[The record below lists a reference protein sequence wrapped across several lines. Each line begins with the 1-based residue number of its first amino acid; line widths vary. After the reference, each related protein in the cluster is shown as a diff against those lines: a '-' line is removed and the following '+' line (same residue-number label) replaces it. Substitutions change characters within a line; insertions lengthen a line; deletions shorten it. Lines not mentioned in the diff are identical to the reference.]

1 LKEIEGLI
9 DDEYSDFEPIISKSI
24 EIRDLASF
32 IKNDK
37 ALSEMESTRS
47 FVRGLLASGE
57 IDRQSYE
64 KNLNDLEKSMDNLHA
79 YKDMISSDDLETLQ
93 NIKRKFLE
101 FIPKKSTLDMTLGNY
116 SICFEHDNNSKQFS
130 EIKINKYK
138 IFKNFKI
145 EKLKRIN
152 IFAGFN
158 NSGKTSLLEAIYFL
172 TKQNDIVSFLEIIK
186 FKNKLKSLNPMWL
199 NEVFDKND
207 IIDIEGIYNDVNTSI
222 KFSKFEATSIDK
234 KDDYISSYK
243 LNALIN
249 DRELDNT
256 IHTFGYETLKRENEK
271 VEHLCYS
278 IFKSPYF
285 YNLDEIVKTYNKNTK
300 DKDKDGN
307 TAINLVVE
315 FIKKIDPT
323 ILDIRLN
330 DIEEIER
337 FRVISSKFKD
347 KNLEITNYGEGLQRV
362 FEIALS
368 FAYSKNGIV
377 CLDEFETAIHNS
389 LLIEFTKFIQELA
402 DTFNV
407 QVFLTSH
414 SKECIDAF
422 VNNDYKNDEISAYL
436 LINKDNKI
444 TTKFVSGDRLKYL
457 VENISLDIRGDNDE

>member
-1 LKEIEGLI
+1 
-9 DDEYSDFEPIISKSI
+9 
-24 EIRDLASF
+24 
-32 IKNDK
+32 
-37 ALSEMESTRS
+37 
-47 FVRGLLASGE
+47 
-57 IDRQSYE
+57 
-64 KNLNDLEKSMDNLHA
+64 
-79 YKDMISSDDLETLQ
+79 
-93 NIKRKFLE
+93 
-101 FIPKKSTLDMTLGNY
+101 
-116 SICFEHDNNSKQFS
+116 
-130 EIKINKYK
+130 
-138 IFKNFKI
+138 
-145 EKLKRIN
+145 
-152 IFAGFN
+152 
-158 NSGKTSLLEAIYFL
+158 
-172 TKQNDIVSFLEIIK
+172 
-186 FKNKLKSLNPMWL
+186 MWL